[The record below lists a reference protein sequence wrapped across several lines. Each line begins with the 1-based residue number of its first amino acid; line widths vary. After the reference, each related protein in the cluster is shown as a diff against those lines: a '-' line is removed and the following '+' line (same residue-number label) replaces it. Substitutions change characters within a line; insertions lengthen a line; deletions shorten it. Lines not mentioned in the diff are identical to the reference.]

1 MPEFTLRPA
10 PIALLLSTCLS
21 LLTACGGP
29 TAVSPARIEL
39 ANPLASQ
46 SPALRNLLS
55 FDVYAEQQT
64 IHAVFAAATDDPQQ
78 PYIGYLRSDDDGAH
92 WQPAIELG
100 RHVDKAFESGLGND
114 VQIAASGEQ
123 LLAVWQVRGELPGMG
138 PLQVLSSG
146 DGGNSWSPGSNP
158 TASDTDQSHADL
170 AADSHGR
177 FHLVWLDDRDE
188 NGYQGLRYAHS
199 DDLGRHWQA
208 QTIDDSSC
216 SCCWNRL
223 LISADDHLQVLYRD
237 MEPRD
242 MALAQSADGGDSW
255 QRASTVGAFNWH
267 FDGCPHNGGGLTA
280 TDPLHLYSLV
290 WTGADDQAGLYHLQ
304 SADAGKSWT
313 APQAMISRQP
323 GFHSDIAAGNDGR
336 VLAIWDTRGAKSE
349 VVFSISS
356 DQGQHWSA
364 PQTVSTGTN
373 AASFPRL
380 VATSSGWLAMWMEQQ
395 PGAGKRWQ
403 SALIQ

>member
-1 MPEFTLRPA
+1 MPEFTLCLPSKG
-10 PIALLLSTCLS
+10 LLLSTCLS

-29 TAVSPARIEL
+29 AAVIEL
-39 ANPLASQ
+39 SSPLDGQSLPAHNP
-46 SPALRNLLS
+46 LS
-55 FDVYAEQQT
+55 FDVYADQHA
-64 IHAVFAAATDDPQQ
+64 IHALFAASTDNLQQ
-78 PYIGYLRSDDDGAH
+78 PYIAYLRSDDDGAH
-92 WQPAIELG
+92 WNTAVDLG
-100 RHVDKAFESGLGND
+100 QYADKALESKLGND
-114 VQIAASGEQ
+114 VQIAASGKQ
-123 LLAVWQVRGELPGMG
+123 LIAVWQQRGELPGMG

-170 AADSHGR
+170 AADAHGR

-188 NGYQGLRYAHS
+188 NGYQGLRYARS
-199 DDLGRHWQA
+199 EDAGQHWQA

-223 LISADDHLQVLYRD
+223 LISVDDHLQVLYRD

-242 MALAQSADGGDSW
+242 MALAQSLDGGDSW
-255 QRASTVGAFNWH
+255 LRAGTVGAFNWQ

-280 TDPLHLYSLV
+280 GDPQNLYALV
-290 WTGADDQAGLYHLQ
+290 WTGADNQAGLYHLQ
-304 SADAGKSWT
+304 STDAGNSWT
-313 APQAMISRQP
+313 PPQAMISEHA

-349 VVFSISS
+349 VVFSISA
-356 DQGQHWSA
+356 DRGQHWSP
-364 PQTVSTGTN
+364 PQALSDEGN
-373 AASFPRL
+373 SASFPRV
-380 VATSSGWLAMWMEQQ
+380 VASSSGWLAMWMEQQ